1 VAPDDKE
8 GPMSVAEI
16 AVRPIAEAATVSGGT
31 GGRLIVVSNRLPLT
45 VRRVAGGW
53 RAEQSAGGLAT
64 ALAPVLTRFRG
75 LWIGWPGEA
84 PESPDANRETVLAGW
99 EKRHRYVTVDLPLTL
114 SQRFYQG
121 YSNQTLWPLF
131 HHFPSSLVFD
141 PRGWE
146 AYVEANERFRDA
158 VLERYRPGDLV
169 WVHDYHLMLLP
180 QLLRE
185 AVPDAVI
192 GFFLH
197 IPFPPSDV
205 FRVLPRREDLLR
217 GLLGAD
223 CVAFQTHAHQQHFRS
238 SLLRVLGVSS
248 RMDRV
253 EADGRY
259 VRLEALPI
267 GIVPEDFTSPIRN
280 DPSVRRCLEDL
291 RRRFAARRILLAIDR
306 LDYTKGIPERLRA
319 FRLLLER
326 SPDLKGRVVLVQV
339 AVPTREPLALYNK
352 LRHEVNELVGE
363 INGDFGTPEWTPVVY
378 IRRAIP
384 RSDLLALYAAADV
397 GWVAPLLDGMNLV
410 AKEYVACQQG
420 GEGVLL
426 LSEFAGAAAEMG
438 EALLVNPYD
447 EERTALALERALAM
461 PAEERRERMVA
472 LHRRVVRN
480 NAIAWSQRF
489 LAALQQAAAA
499 RSQGGGELPQPLPV
513 ADALA
518 AHRAADRRLLM
529 LDYDGTLTPFAGRPR
544 DAAPLPDLKDL
555 IRRLASQTSQQL
567 AIVSGRPRTTLE
579 PWFGDIPGLWLA
591 AEHGALLRSPSS
603 RDWETLR
610 PHMPVDWKA
619 RVLPVLEH
627 FVDRTPGSF
636 VEEKEFSLVWHHRM
650 ADPEFGEWLA
660 NELVA
665 VLEEL
670 LAGTDLLA
678 MRGQKCVEVRLVWA
692 NKGEVWTHVEG
703 TGPAPSFRLAIGDDR
718 TDEDLFER
726 LPPDS
731 WTVHVGEGP
740 SLARF
745 RLPHTRAVR
754 RLLEDLAAEGR

>member
-1 VAPDDKE
+1 MA
-8 GPMSVAEI
+8 VAEI
-16 AVRPIAEAATVSGGT
+16 AVRPVAGADAVSADAGS
-31 GGRLIVVSNRLPLT
+31 RLVIVSNRLPLT
-45 VRRVAGGW
+45 LRRVADGW
-53 RAEQSAGGLAT
+53 RAEHSAGGLAT
-64 ALAPVLTRFRG
+64 ALGPVLNRVG
-75 LWIGWPGEA
+75 GVWIGWPGEA
-84 PESPDANRETVLAGW
+84 PEGTDENRERVLAGW
-99 EKRHRYVTVDLPLTL
+99 EDHHHYVTVDLPLAL
-114 SQRFYQG
+114 SRQFYQG

-131 HHFPSSLVFD
+131 HHFPSGLVYD

-146 AYVEANERFRDA
+146 AYVEANKRFRDV
-158 VLERYRPGDLV
+158 VLEKYRPGDLV

-185 AVPDAVI
+185 AVPDAAI

-223 CVAFQTHAHQQHFRS
+223 CIAFQTHAHQQHFRS

-253 EADGRY
+253 EADGRF

-267 GIVPEDFTSPIRN
+267 GIVPEDFTGPLQKDRA
-280 DPSVRRCLEDL
+280 VRRSLEGL
-291 RRRFAARRILLAIDR
+291 RRRFAARRILLAVDR

-319 FRLLLER
+319 FRRLLER
-326 SPDLKGRVVLVQV
+326 APDLRGRVVLVQV
-339 AVPTREPLALYNK
+339 AVPTRERLPLYNE

-363 INGDFGTPEWTPVVY
+363 INGGLGTPDWTPVVY

-384 RSDLLALYAAADV
+384 RAELLALYAASDV

-447 EERTALALERALAM
+447 EERTALALERALALS
-461 PAEERRERMVA
+461 AEERRERMVA
-472 LHRRVVRN
+472 LHKRVLRN
-480 NAIAWSQRF
+480 NAIAWSHRF
-489 LAALQQAAAA
+489 LAALRQAATS
-499 RSQGGGELPQPLPV
+499 RSQWGGELPQPLPV

-518 AHRAADRRLLM
+518 AHRTAGHRLLM
-529 LDYDGTLTPFAGRPR
+529 LDYDGTLMPFAGRPP
-544 DAAPLPDLKDL
+544 DAVAPPDLRDL
-555 IRRLASQTSQQL
+555 IGRLASQANQQL
-567 AIVSGRPRTTLE
+567 ALVSGRPRATLE
-579 PWFGDIPGLWLA
+579 AWFGGIGRLWLA
-591 AEHGALLRSPSS
+591 AEHGALLRSPAS
-603 RDWETLR
+603 RDWEPLR
-610 PHMPVDWKA
+610 PHMPVDWKP

-636 VEEKEFSLVWHHRM
+636 VEEKEYSLVWHHRM

-678 MRGQKCVEVRLVWA
+678 VRGRKCVEVRLVWA
-692 NKGEVWTHVEG
+692 NKGEAWTHIEA
-703 TGPAPSFRLAIGDDR
+703 TGPDPSFRLAVGDDR

-740 SLARF
+740 SMARF
-745 RLPHTRAVR
+745 RLPHPRDVR
-754 RLLEDLAAEGR
+754 RFLEELGTEAP